1 MLFAFPW
8 SSLVEGDEQTENSP
22 NVKQEWNVAIHVLQ
36 IFLGGGVI
44 NTTAYHLGL
53 YSLHLLLLKMAK
65 LLEVT
70 LLQKHCT

>member
-22 NVKQEWNVAIHVLQ
+22 NVNQEWNVAIHVLQ

-44 NTTAYHLGL
+44 NTTATWAYTAFISF
-53 YSLHLLLLKMAK
+53 YS
-65 LLEVT
+65 
-70 LLQKHCT
+70 